1 MKWCHSGTWWGC
13 SFPES
18 GWGGWM
24 GELEVDSLSEDLKG
38 WGVGGNYGNR
48 EQQYGTKVHTALVLI
63 FCQTLV

>member
-1 MKWCHSGTWWGC
+1 
-13 SFPES
+13 
-18 GWGGWM
+18 M

-48 EQQYGTKVHTALVLI
+48 EQQYGTKVHTPLVLI